1 MCPVPPSESTTES
14 EPPLR
19 VLCVD
24 DNNDAADTT
33 VELLC
38 AVGFEARACY
48 SGPTALALAATFHP
62 GVCLL
67 DLNMPGMDGDELA
80 RRLRPDPDAG
90 PVVLV
95 ALTAMS
101 DDNSRRRIAAA
112 GFDLHLVKPVD
123 PHQLVTVVDKLWH
136 SWAVR
141 QKQSERA
148 QAAQ

>member
-1 MCPVPPSESTTES
+1 MPPAEPSESPPES
-14 EPPLR
+14 GPTLR

-24 DNNDAADTT
+24 DNGDAADTT

-48 SGPTALALAATFHP
+48 DGEAALKVAQSFRP

-80 RRLRPDPDAG
+80 QRLRPDPSAG
-90 PVVLV
+90 PEVLV
-95 ALTAMS
+95 ALTAMN
-101 DDNSRRRIAAA
+101 DERSRLRIAAA

-123 PHQLVTVVDKLWH
+123 PHQLLTVVDTLWRA
-136 SWAVR
+136 WAER
-141 QKQSERA
+141 QERSHA
-148 QAAQ
+148 PQAAE

>member
-1 MCPVPPSESTTES
+1 MCAESPGESTTEPG
-14 EPPLR
+14 PPLR

-24 DNNDAADTT
+24 DNSDAADTT

-48 SGPTALALAATFHP
+48 SGPAALALAETFHP

-80 RRLRPDPDAG
+80 LRLRPDPGAG

-95 ALTAMS
+95 ALTAMN

-136 SWAVR
+136 AWEAR
-141 QKQSERA
+141 QKPAADARA
-148 QAAQ
+148 VQ